1 MEPLKPP
8 KDVLALGEY
17 LVRELELKDGVDT
30 LGRWM
35 AHHLA
40 ELIHEAKNGGTAA
53 KRTKA
58 SRQATETILRIW
70 EHRRLL
76 PGKAYPL
83 APYNELLAVLHRL
96 RPDANPFG
104 VYRQYGETRKDHLAA
119 DLFDKLTRLV
129 IALLLVKVPSNA
141 SSDAKDT
148 NVIEALT
155 YEEQQVLSAIQGWFE
170 FFTPKTRSP
179 KRGQKRKKEDSEDSI
194 DLNKVTLEIID
205 GIAATIVELRNELQP
220 LDAESS
226 EGKVTPMPGTS
237 DFDVNEDV

>member
-8 KDVLALGEY
+8 TDVLALGEY
-17 LVRELELKDGVDT
+17 LVRELDLKDGVDT

-40 ELIHEAKNGGTAA
+40 ELIHEAKNGGTTA

-58 SRQATETILRIW
+58 SRQATETILKIW
-70 EHRRLL
+70 EHRRSL

-83 APYNELLAVLHRL
+83 APYNELLTVLHRL

-104 VYRQYGETRKDHLAA
+104 VYRQYGETRRDHLAA
-119 DLFDKLTRLV
+119 VIFDRLTRLV
-129 IALLLVKVPSNA
+129 IALLLVRVPSDS
-141 SSDAKDT
+141 SSDAKENNVTETLT
-148 NVIEALT
+148 N
-155 YEEQQVLSAIQGWFE
+155 EEQQVLSAIQGWFE

-179 KRGQKRKKEDSEDSI
+179 KRGQKRKKEDGEDSI
-194 DLNKVTLEIID
+194 NLNKVTLEIID
-205 GIAATIVELRNELQP
+205 DIAATILELRNELQS

-226 EGKVTPMPGTS
+226 EGKVTPTPGTS
-237 DFDVNEDV
+237 DFDASEGV